1 MMAYATDPTSNLF
14 VSNEFSVP
22 IDLRGY
28 WISVDPLV
36 LTVPPGGIQNLDVS
50 LDATNMSDGDYN
62 DYFVINSND
71 FDNSILE
78 VPVSLIAIIGPDFA
92 LPSSF
97 TS

>member
-1 MMAYATDPTSNLF
+1 MQDNEGNYIMMAYAADPTTNLF

-36 LTVPPGGIQNLDVS
+36 LTVAPGGIQNLNVS
-50 LDATNMSDGDYN
+50 LDATNLSDGDYN

-71 FDNSILE
+71 FDNSILMNTNRDKT
-78 VPVSLIAIIGPDFA
+78 LT
-92 LPSSF
+92 L
-97 TS
+97 